1 MKKKVIAVL
10 LASMMATSMVPVTAM
25 AEDQPLIESTEDAQD
40 LAEEAETE
48 GEAEDVFAEENE
60 AEEAGAE
67 ETEDLEQSED
77 ALEIS
82 QEAADPF
89 GLSDGTAVFSDE
101 ERTVTINGVSFDT
114 TKTYIV
120 PLTLKNA
127 HNLDQ
132 DSAAVAC
139 PGKFWNPDF

>member
-60 AEEAGAE
+60 AE
-67 ETEDLEQSED
+67 
-77 ALEIS
+77 
-82 QEAADPF
+82 
-89 GLSDGTAVFSDE
+89 
-101 ERTVTINGVSFDT
+101 
-114 TKTYIV
+114 
-120 PLTLKNA
+120 
-127 HNLDQ
+127 
-132 DSAAVAC
+132 
-139 PGKFWNPDF
+139 